1 MQSATSFHN
10 GSASMQSATSFQ
22 GGAEYD
28 QDSFA
33 SATASHVASELLSS
47 PERSANEA
55 FPVLSVPA
63 PPAPSSPVRSG
74 PSSPVRSAPSS
85 PVHSAPSALVPSAR
99 SPPASATLPVGELA
113 DALVDALVDEAL
125 SDMLPS
131 SSMPAELGP
140 GTRVLPASADPGL
153 KHEGLPSTPDAAHF
167 KPRPAM
173 PSIVVEDMPVS
184 PDRILDPTVRPTA
197 ALDISVSPVPVG
209 HLGDSRSARPLSP
222 RLGSPDG
229 RPSSPTSL
237 SPVADR
243 LLQLQDERAVRSPQT
258 PEAPSAPVAQG
269 SDDDALLVHLT
280 LQVGSWLRQLAQ

>member
-1 MQSATSFHN
+1 M
-10 GSASMQSATSFQ
+10 
-22 GGAEYD
+22 
-28 QDSFA
+28 
-33 SATASHVASELLSS
+33 
-47 PERSANEA
+47 
-55 FPVLSVPA
+55 
-63 PPAPSSPVRSG
+63 
-74 PSSPVRSAPSS
+74 
-85 PVHSAPSALVPSAR
+85 
-99 SPPASATLPVGELA
+99 GELA

-167 KPRPAM
+167 KPRPAMPDAAHCKPRPAM

-258 PEAPSAPVAQG
+258 PETPSAVVAQG

-280 LQVGSWLRQLAQ
+280 LQVGLWLRQLAQ